1 MYEKRDI
8 YGKMEGG
15 RENATVRGGFMYNF
29 EIKKQYISMFPEK
42 NTAVTQRKLKYVFAA
57 SEAIEQ
63 SNGKDLAEFNREE
76 LYTYYKSLH
85 FKSIN
90 SLEAHIGI
98 INAYRTWY
106 DEKYKHQHW
115 FPKFSKEEKQELI
128 TDKNHWPII
137 PTDHIRKI
145 CTKLAP
151 SITGFIVYAIYK
163 GVSGEKLQELTLMK
177 FSDIDTNNLTASIYH
192 QNNEEREFDRKISI
206 DPLFVELAQKADRE
220 EAYYDYN
227 DSGKKLGYLEKSP
240 YIVKRRE
247 EAIQGNISDML
258 ESKRLMCVSKIK
270 RLSLQISENGFNART
285 IKYNGMI
292 EYIKEITQ
300 SLDLDFKEDIIL
312 ANENRLILKRVAVK
326 YGTQLKIVERVAREY
341 FSAISG

>member
-1 MYEKRDI
+1 
-8 YGKMEGG
+8 MEGVKK
-15 RENATVRGGFMYNF
+15 NATIGIGGIMYNF
-29 EIKKQYISMFPEK
+29 EIKRQYISMFPEK
-42 NTAVTQRKLKYVFAA
+42 SALVTQRKLEYVFTV
-57 SEAIEQ
+57 SESIEQ
-63 SNGKDLAEFNREE
+63 NNGKDLAEFNRDE

-85 FKSIN
+85 FKTVN

-106 DEKYKHQHW
+106 DDKYEHQHW
-115 FPKFSKEEKQELI
+115 FPKFSMEEKQKII
-128 TDKNHWPII
+128 TKKNIWPII
-137 PTDHIRKI
+137 SETYMKKI
-145 CTKLAP
+145 CTELAP

-177 FSDIDTNNLTASIYH
+177 ISDIDTNNLTVSIYR
-192 QNNEEREFDRKISI
+192 QNNEEREFNRKISI
-206 DPLFVELAQKADRE
+206 DPLFLELAQKADCE

-247 EAIQGNISDML
+247 DAIQGNISEVL
-258 ESKRLMCVSKIK
+258 ESKHIMCITKIQ
-270 RLSLQISENGFNART
+270 RLSLQISEKGFNPRT

-292 EYIKEITQ
+292 KYIKEITQ
-300 SLDLDFKEDIIL
+300 SLDLDFKEDIVL
-312 ANENRLILKRVAVK
+312 ANENKLILKRVAAK
-326 YGTQLKIVERVAREY
+326 YGTQSKTVERVAREY